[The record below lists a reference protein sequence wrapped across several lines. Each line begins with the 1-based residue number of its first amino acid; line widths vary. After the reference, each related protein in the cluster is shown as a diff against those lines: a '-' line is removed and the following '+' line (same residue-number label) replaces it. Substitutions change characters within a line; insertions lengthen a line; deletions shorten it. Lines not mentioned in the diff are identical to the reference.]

1 MLGMIGFDFGYGF
14 DRKDVDGAPAG
25 WKTHFQF
32 GPQFT
37 NSRSQGQKTEPK
49 MSSDILGL
57 LMSAVSQNSAKL
69 YLIQFSLG

>member
-1 MLGMIGFDFGYGF
+1 MVRRLAGRPTSSLG
-14 DRKDVDGAPAG
+14 RS
-25 WKTHFQF
+25 
-32 GPQFT
+32 FT